1 MQSPKNPQK
10 YDEIVWEIVWQ
21 IPMGQ
26 VFSYGQIASM
36 IPPPES
42 IDPPSYARVAPRW
55 VGYAMSRAMQSAL
68 NVEAGEQGESIPWHR
83 VINSQG
89 GISLAADTRSG
100 AIQRARLTAEG
111 VKFNEQGFISFQVY
125 GWDGPSTEWREAR
138 NLLPPRSMK
147 FTDTPP
153 EDSSQKRLF

>member
-1 MQSPKNPQK
+1 MQTPQDPQK

-21 IPMGQ
+21 IPAGR

-36 IPPPES
+36 IPPPET
-42 IDPPSYARVAPRW
+42 IDPPSYARIAPRW

-68 NVEAGEQGESIPWHR
+68 NVAAGEEGQSIPWHR

-100 AIQRARLTAEG
+100 AIQRARLLAEG
-111 VKFNEQGFISFQVY
+111 ITFNEQGFISFQEY
-125 GWDGPSTEWREAR
+125 GWDGPPLEWREER
-138 NLLPPRSMK
+138 QLLAPRSMK
-147 FTDTPP
+147 FTNPP
-153 EDSSQKRLF
+153 DADSQLRLF